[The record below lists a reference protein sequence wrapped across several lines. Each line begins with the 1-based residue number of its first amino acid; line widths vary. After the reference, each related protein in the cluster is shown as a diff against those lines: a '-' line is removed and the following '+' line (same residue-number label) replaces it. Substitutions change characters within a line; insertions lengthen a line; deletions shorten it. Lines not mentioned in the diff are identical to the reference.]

1 MDNKITK
8 KRISNLFSYDWV
20 FVIVLCLIVV
30 LLAEFVY
37 AFLSVK
43 LTPGQKFRWFYDEGI
58 SDEGDYDVMV
68 LLTKDQTLSYDVINA
83 YSESN
88 LSEANMLEARV
99 AIQEVDIFITHCR
112 EKEDGL
118 VPIKTV
124 VDNQNNNMYTFE
136 KLLCDAENY
145 LIGFLKDDFS
155 SLGDSEKKVK
165 IQDQENLSVEKI
177 YSHFDSRMAKDNRFR
192 TATEKAKGRVEEE
205 KRIFDLVKEVNDFRY
220 LLEVGDQSQLFYRY
234 TRYSQLAEY
243 STKNKD
249 LYETIVQMEVD
260 AGRGDAIYGLRVENL
275 KGIGKDD
282 PSKYF
287 KISGEDTSKDV
298 IISVFDFLEYQQDLQ
313 FECISFINTIV
324 RACSDVYDG
333 R

>member
-8 KRISNLFSYDWV
+8 KRISNLISYDWI
-20 FVIVLCLIVV
+20 FIIVLCLIVV
-30 LLAEFVY
+30 LVAEFLY

-43 LTPGQKFRWFYDEGI
+43 LTPGQKFRWFYDDGI
-58 SDEGDYDVMV
+58 SVEGDYDVMV
-68 LLTKDQTLSYDVINA
+68 LLTKDETLSYDVINA

-99 AIQEVDIFITHCR
+99 AIQEVDVFITHCR
-112 EKEDGL
+112 ETGDGL

-124 VDNQNNNMYTFE
+124 VDNQNNSMYTFE
-136 KLLCDAENY
+136 KLLSDAESY
-145 LIGFLKDDFS
+145 LSGFLKDEFS
-155 SLGDSEKKVK
+155 SLGESEKKIK
-165 IQDQENLSVEKI
+165 IQEEENLSVEKI
-177 YSHFDSRMAKDNRFR
+177 HSHFDLRMAKDNRFR
-192 TATEKAKGRVEEE
+192 TASEKANGRIQEE

-220 LLEVGDQSQLFYRY
+220 LLEVGDERQLFYRY
-234 TRYSQLAEY
+234 TRYSQLADY
-243 STKNKD
+243 STQNKD
-249 LYETIVQMEVD
+249 VYEKIVQMEVD
-260 AGRGDAIYGLRVENL
+260 AGRGNAIYGLRVENL
-275 KGIGKDD
+275 KGVGKDD

-287 KISGEDTSKDV
+287 KIVGEDTSKDV

-313 FECISFINTIV
+313 FECISFINTFV

>member
-8 KRISNLFSYDWV
+8 KRISNLISYDWI
-20 FVIVLCLIVV
+20 FIIVLCLIVV
-30 LLAEFVY
+30 LVAEFLY

-43 LTPGQKFRWFYDEGI
+43 LSPGQKFRWFYDDGI
-58 SDEGDYDVMV
+58 SEEGDYDVMV
-68 LLTKDQTLSYDVINA
+68 LLTKDETLSYDVINA

-99 AIQEVDIFITHCR
+99 AIQEVDVFITHCR
-112 EKEDGL
+112 ETGDGL

-124 VDNQNNNMYTFE
+124 VDNQNNSMYTFE
-136 KLLCDAENY
+136 KLLSDAENY
-145 LIGFLKDDFS
+145 LSGFLKDEFS
-155 SLGDSEKKVK
+155 SLGESEKKIK
-165 IQDQENLSVEKI
+165 IQEEENLSVEKI
-177 YSHFDSRMAKDNRFR
+177 HSHFDLRMAKDNRFR
-192 TATEKAKGRVEEE
+192 TASEKANGRIQEE

-220 LLEVGDQSQLFYRY
+220 LLEVGDERQLFYRY
-234 TRYSQLAEY
+234 TRYSQLADY
-243 STKNKD
+243 STQNKD
-249 LYETIVQMEVD
+249 VYEKIVQMEVD
-260 AGRGDAIYGLRVENL
+260 AGRGNAIYGLRVENL
-275 KGIGKDD
+275 KGVGKDD

-287 KISGEDTSKDV
+287 KIVGEDTSKDV

-313 FECISFINTIV
+313 FECISFINTFV